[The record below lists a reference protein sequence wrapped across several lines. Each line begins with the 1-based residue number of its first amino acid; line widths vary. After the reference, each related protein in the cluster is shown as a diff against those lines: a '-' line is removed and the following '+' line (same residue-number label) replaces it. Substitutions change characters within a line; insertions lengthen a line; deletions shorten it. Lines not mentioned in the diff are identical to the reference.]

1 MGGANRRQTLP
12 WPFGDSRRF
21 RFSKVSMGKF
31 SPSTRR
37 IIGLFPE
44 LLGIGGIQAAGRLT
58 AVALVEIAHAHGWR
72 ADFLSLNDSPA
83 GHLLRAD
90 RREIEFRGF
99 GRAKARFV
107 LSGMANARAGS
118 LVVALHPNLALPAR
132 WIQRIA
138 PSLKTIV
145 ICHGVEVW
153 KSLPRLRR
161 RALVAANLVLAPS
174 TDTIRNLISVQGVPE
189 VKIRKVPWPLDPGF
203 LAMADNR
210 DKLSALDDFPRGRV
224 VLTVG
229 RWAASE
235 RYKGADL
242 LIGAIAQLRATRS
255 DLHLVAV
262 GSGDDLPRLRA
273 LATSL
278 GVSEAI
284 HFFENLSRT
293 QVAACYAAADFFA
306 LPSTA
311 EGFGLVF
318 LEAMA
323 FSKPVIGAASGGTTD
338 VIEDG
343 VNGLLV
349 PPNDP
354 ERLAQALD
362 RLLRDESLCAELGRR
377 GAEIVRQK
385 FQFSTFQA
393 ELERLVTD
401 CVLAG
406 ENLASANRG

>member
-1 MGGANRRQTLP
+1 MTAALS
-12 WPFGDSRRF
+12 SR
-21 RFSKVSMGKF
+21 G
-31 SPSTRR
+31 TR
-37 IIGLFPE
+37 IIGLFPD
-44 LLGIGGIQAAGRLT
+44 LLGVGGIQAAGRLT
-58 AVALVEIAHAHGWR
+58 AAALDEIAGRHGWR
-72 ADFLSLNDSPA
+72 ADFLSLNDYP
-83 GHLLRAD
+83 GKHLLRVD
-90 RREIEFRGF
+90 RREIEVRGF
-99 GRAKARFV
+99 GRAKMQFV
-107 LSGMANARAGS
+107 LTGMADARAGKD
-118 LVVALHPNLALPAR
+118 LAAGVVLALHPNLALPAR

-138 PSLKTIV
+138 PFVKTV
-145 ICHGVEVW
+145 VVCHGVEVW
-153 KSLPRLRR
+153 KPLSRLRR
-161 RALVAANLVLAPS
+161 GALVAANLVLAPS
-174 TDTIRNLISVQGVPE
+174 SHTIRKLISVQGVAQE
-189 VKIRKVPWPLDPGF
+189 KIRKLRWPLSPSF
-203 LAMADNR
+203 LATADNPA
-210 DKLSALDDFPRGRV
+210 ALPMPRDFPTGRI

-235 RYKGADL
+235 RYKGVDR
-242 LIGAIAQLRATRS
+242 LIGAIAQLRETHP
-255 DLHLVAV
+255 DLHLAAV

-273 LATSL
+273 LGGSL

-284 HFFENLSRT
+284 HFFENLSREEI
-293 QVAACYAAADFFA
+293 AGCYARADLFA

-323 FSKPVIGAASGGTTD
+323 FSKPVVGAASGGTTD

-354 ERLAQALD
+354 ERLAHALD
-362 RLLRDESLCAELGRR
+362 RLLRDEALCAQLGRR

-393 ELERLVTD
+393 ELERILTD

-406 ENLASANRG
+406 ESLASSKRA

>member
-1 MGGANRRQTLP
+1 
-12 WPFGDSRRF
+12 
-21 RFSKVSMGKF
+21 VSVRKF
-31 SPSTRR
+31 TPSTKR
-37 IIGLFPE
+37 IIGLFPD
-44 LLGIGGIQAAGRLT
+44 LLGVGGIQAAGRLT
-58 AVALVEIAHAHGWR
+58 AAALDEIVHRHDWH
-72 ADFLSLNDSPA
+72 ADFLSLNDSP
-83 GHLLRAD
+83 GRHLLRVD
-90 RREIEFRGF
+90 QREVEFRGF
-99 GRAKARFV
+99 GRGKARFV
-107 LSGMANARAGS
+107 LSGMADARAEG
-118 LVVALHPNLALPAR
+118 LIVALHPNLALPAR

-138 PSLKTIV
+138 PSIKIIV

-153 KSLPRLRR
+153 KPLPRLRR

-174 TDTIRNLISVQGVPE
+174 SDTRRKLISVQGVPQG
-189 VKIRKVPWPLDPGF
+189 KIRNLPWPLDPST
-203 LAMADNR
+203 LAMADHR
-210 DKLSALDDFPRGRV
+210 SKLPTLADFPSGRV

-242 LIGAIAQLRATRS
+242 LIGAIAQLHAAHP
-255 DLHLVAV
+255 DLHLAAV

-273 LATSL
+273 LAASL
-278 GVSEAI
+278 GVSDAI
-284 HFFENLSRT
+284 HFFENLSR
-293 QVAACYAAADFFA
+293 QEIAACYARADLFA

-323 FSKPVIGAASGGTTD
+323 FSKPVVGAASGGTTD

-354 ERLAQALD
+354 ERLAQVLD
-362 RLLRDESLCAELGRR
+362 RLLRDEMLCAEFGRR
-377 GAEIVRQK
+377 GAAIVRQK

-393 ELERLVTD
+393 ELEHLVTD
-401 CVLAG
+401 DILAG
-406 ENLASANRG
+406 DTLASSNRG

>member
-1 MGGANRRQTLP
+1 MSVR
-12 WPFGDSRRF
+12 
-21 RFSKVSMGKF
+21 KF
-31 SPSTRR
+31 TPSTKR
-37 IIGLFPE
+37 IIGLFPD
-44 LLGIGGIQAAGRLT
+44 LFGVGGIQAAGRLT
-58 AVALVEIAHAHGWR
+58 AAALDEITCRHDWH
-72 ADFLSLNDSPA
+72 ADFLSLNDSP
-83 GHLLRAD
+83 GKHSLRTD
-90 RREIEFRGF
+90 HREIDIRGF
-99 GRAKARFV
+99 GRAKTKFV
-107 LSGMANARAGS
+107 LSGMADARAGKGAAS
-118 LVVALHPNLALPAR
+118 GAILALHPNLALPGR

-153 KSLPRLRR
+153 KPLARLRR

-174 TDTIRNLISVQGVPE
+174 SDTIRKLISVQGVPE
-189 VKIRKVPWPLDPGF
+189 EKIRKLPWCLSPEF
-203 LAMADNR
+203 LAMADDR
-210 DKLSALDDFPRGRV
+210 AKLPAVPDFPRGRI

-235 RYKGADL
+235 RYKGVDL
-242 LIGAIAQLRATRS
+242 LIGAIVQLRGAHP

-273 LATSL
+273 LAGSL
-278 GVSEAI
+278 GVSGAI
-284 HFFENLSRT
+284 HFFEHLSREEI
-293 QVAACYAAADFFA
+293 AGCYARADLFA

-323 FSKPVIGAASGGTTD
+323 FSKAVVGAAAGGSID

-349 PPNDP
+349 PTNDP

-362 RLLRDESLCAELGRR
+362 RLLRDEALCVELGRR

-385 FQFSTFQA
+385 FQFSTFRA
-393 ELERLVTD
+393 ELERILTD
-401 CVLAG
+401 CVLAR
-406 ENLASANRG
+406 ENLDSSKRA

>member
-1 MGGANRRQTLP
+1 M
-12 WPFGDSRRF
+12 
-21 RFSKVSMGKF
+21 SMRKF
-31 SPSTRR
+31 SPSTKR
-37 IIGLFPE
+37 IIGLFPD
-44 LLGIGGIQAAGRLT
+44 LLGVGGIQAAGRLT
-58 AVALVEIAHAHGWR
+58 AAALAEIAHGHDWR
-72 ADFLSLNDSPA
+72 ADFLSLNDSP
-83 GHLLRAD
+83 GRHLLRAD
-90 RREIEFRGF
+90 QREIEFRGF
-99 GRAKARFV
+99 GRGKARFV
-107 LSGMANARAGS
+107 LSGMVDARAGGIIM
-118 LVVALHPNLALPAR
+118 ALHPNLALPAR

-138 PSLKTIV
+138 PSVKTIV
-145 ICHGVEVW
+145 ICHGIEVW
-153 KSLPRLRR
+153 KLLPRLRR

-174 TDTIRNLISVQGVPE
+174 SDTIRKLISVQGVPQG
-189 VKIRKVPWPLDPGF
+189 KIRKVSWPLDPSF
-203 LAMADNR
+203 LAMAD
-210 DKLSALDDFPRGRV
+210 DHGKLPALADFPRGRV

-242 LIGAIAQLRATRS
+242 LIGTIAQLRATHL

-273 LATSL
+273 LAASL
-278 GVSEAI
+278 GASDAI
-284 HFFENLSRT
+284 HFFENLSR
-293 QVAACYAAADFFA
+293 QEIAACYARADLFA

-338 VIEDG
+338 VLEDG

-362 RLLRDESLCAELGRR
+362 RLLRDGSLCAELGRR

-385 FQFSTFQA
+385 FQFSTFQVQ
-393 ELERLVTD
+393 LERILTD
-401 CVLAG
+401 CVL
-406 ENLASANRG
+406 EKEIVASSRRT